1 MNKKKIVYGII
12 FIVVIVLGYLNY
24 FGDEGELGKTEQ
36 VIETSNVTY
45 KNEDY
50 VVEAQLQKDYIK
62 ENETGFEKA
71 KAKVNDMLI
80 SGDNVFIDKVRNLA
94 LKNNILGISPNG
106 WSFKAESVDY
116 NKLKDEIKSTTG
128 VTAINEEQGIKISG
142 QNFTTDSKMSYIE
155 LTQDVVLENESIALK
170 GDKGEYDDLT
180 KIVVLSNNITLE
192 GRGENVGLVDGHFKT
207 LRYNSDSR
215 ILEAWE
221 PFDTTY
227 KEVKLSAE
235 SLYFKEDTEALK
247 VSKNVVI
254 EANGFKIYVDRVD
267 KAGNSNILKI
277 AGKIKGSDGTYSFE
291 GDKGEYNTESKV
303 LTILGNIKGSSTKGE
318 KIAGDRLVYDTNSKL
333 MTLSGDKNVKYS
345 SADGE
350 LITKVFNYNSET
362 KEMSTSGAYTFSG
375 TKYESKG
382 KNLYYNGESK
392 DVKITEGYLL
402 DKEKKQRLSGDKIAY
417 NTDTQDSSV
426 IGKAFMEDEKYSLSS
441 ESIIYTGADK
451 NAKINGNYIVKAQD
465 SGMKFQGKDATY
477 NQESGEFLSAGSVKL
492 QNENYIANGTDLT
505 YNTKTGLGKLG
516 SSIEIVNPKDNIRIT
531 GDTFSFK
538 NGEYLE
544 IAGNLHMEGEDVIV
558 DSERARYSLKDKNIY
573 IPEKIDFKSKDGK
586 TYGIMSKGV
595 YYTESSKFVGDNF
608 NGKSNTATL
617 TSRKMTYFSQGEKA
631 LFQGK
636 VVMKDTD
643 STFRGESVEYYPKT
657 ETVKSLEKY
666 TINYK
671 DFTFKGDNGVFN
683 NKSGILDGNKSDIT
697 TANGDRFIS
706 DKVHG
711 NLNEMIMDFTGN
723 VNGHVNDNGV
733 ITTFSGEF
741 SRVYF
746 KNSGKY
752 EILRSEVRENAVFIQ
767 GDKKLKSDYIE
778 IDSNRR
784 LVFSKENT
792 ELTLVDAVNGE
803 TVIKSAVA
811 EVDIDKDMAT
821 LIGNVQIKNNNSEY
835 GLTNVTADRGI
846 IRQKAGTVELIGHVE
861 IENNESIVQAD
872 RGIYDMNSKKIKAS
886 GNVYV
891 DYKNKEIKYDKFIS
905 SKPM

>member
-733 ITTFSGEF
+733 ITAFSGEF

-891 DYKNKEIKYDKFIS
+891 DYKK
-905 SKPM
+905 

>member
-821 LIGNVQIKNNNSEY
+821 LIGDIQIKNNNSEY

-891 DYKNKEIKYDKFIS
+891 DYKK
-905 SKPM
+905 

>member
-24 FGDEGELGKTEQ
+24 FGDEGELGKAEQ

-155 LTQDVVLENESIALK
+155 LTQDVVLENESVALK

-227 KEVKLSAE
+227 KGVKLSAE

-254 EANGFKIYVDRVD
+254 EANGFKIYVDRLD

-277 AGKIKGSDGTYSFE
+277 GGKIKGSDGTYSFE
-291 GDKGEYNTESKV
+291 GDKGEYNTESKI

-362 KEMSTSGAYTFSG
+362 KEMSTSGTYTFSG

-492 QNENYIANGTDLT
+492 ENENYIANGTDLT

-723 VNGHVNDNGV
+723 VNGHVNDKGV

-821 LIGNVQIKNNNSEY
+821 LIGDVQIKNNNFEY

-891 DYKNKEIKYDKFIS
+891 DYKK
-905 SKPM
+905 

>member
-24 FGDEGELGKTEQ
+24 FGDEGELEKTEQ

-155 LTQDVVLENESIALK
+155 LTQDVVLENKSIALK

-192 GRGENVGLVDGHFKT
+192 GRGENAGLVDGHFKT

-417 NTDTQDSSV
+417 NTDIQDSSV

-891 DYKNKEIKYDKFIS
+891 DYKK
-905 SKPM
+905 

>member
-24 FGDEGELGKTEQ
+24 FGDEGELGKAEQ

-71 KAKVNDMLI
+71 RAKVNDMLI

-155 LTQDVVLENESIALK
+155 LTQDVVLENESVALK

-227 KEVKLSAE
+227 KGVKLSAE

-254 EANGFKIYVDRVD
+254 EANGFKIYVDRLD

-318 KIAGDRLVYDTNSKL
+318 KIVGDRLVYDTNSKL

-362 KEMSTSGAYTFSG
+362 KEMSTDGAYTFSG

-402 DKEKKQRLSGDKIAY
+402 DKEKKQKLSGDKIAY

-441 ESIIYTGADK
+441 ESIIYTGTDK

-492 QNENYIANGTDLT
+492 ENENYIANGTDLT

-544 IAGNLHMEGEDVIV
+544 IAGNLYMEGEDVII

-595 YYTESSKFVGDNF
+595 YYTKSSKFVGDNF

-683 NKSGILDGNKSDIT
+683 NKSGILDGNRSDIT

-792 ELTLVDAVNGE
+792 ELTLVDVVNGE

-891 DYKNKEIKYDKFIS
+891 DYKK
-905 SKPM
+905 

>member
-24 FGDEGELGKTEQ
+24 FGDEGELGKAEQ

-155 LTQDVVLENESIALK
+155 LTQGVVLENESVALK

-227 KEVKLSAE
+227 KGVKLSAE

-254 EANGFKIYVDRVD
+254 EANGFKIYVDRLD
-267 KAGNSNILKI
+267 KAGNSSILKI

-333 MTLSGDKNVKYS
+333 MTLSGEKNVKYS

-362 KEMSTSGAYTFSG
+362 KEMSTDGAYTFSG

-402 DKEKKQRLSGDKIAY
+402 DKEKKQKLSGDKIAY

-886 GNVYV
+886 ENVYV
-891 DYKNKEIKYDKFIS
+891 DYKK
-905 SKPM
+905 

>member
-402 DKEKKQRLSGDKIAY
+402 DKEKKQKLSGDKIAY

-891 DYKNKEIKYDKFIS
+891 DYKK
-905 SKPM
+905 

>member
-24 FGDEGELGKTEQ
+24 FGDEGELGKAEQ

-155 LTQDVVLENESIALK
+155 LTQDVVLENESVALK

-345 SADGE
+345 STDGE

-362 KEMSTSGAYTFSG
+362 KEMSTDGAYTFSG

-465 SGMKFQGKDATY
+465 SGMKFRGKDATY

-723 VNGHVNDNGV
+723 VNGHVNDKGV

-821 LIGNVQIKNNNSEY
+821 LIGDVQIKNNNSEY

-891 DYKNKEIKYDKFIS
+891 DYKK
-905 SKPM
+905 

>member
-24 FGDEGELGKTEQ
+24 FGDEGELGKAEQ

-723 VNGHVNDNGV
+723 VNGHVNDKGV

-891 DYKNKEIKYDKFIS
+891 DYKK
-905 SKPM
+905 

>member
-24 FGDEGELGKTEQ
+24 FGDEGELGKAEQ

-155 LTQDVVLENESIALK
+155 LTQGVVLENESVALK

-254 EANGFKIYVDRVD
+254 EANGFKIYVDRLD

-277 AGKIKGSDGTYSFE
+277 GGKIKGSDGTYSFE

-333 MTLSGDKNVKYS
+333 MTLSGDKNAKYS

-402 DKEKKQRLSGDKIAY
+402 DKEKKQKLSGDKIAY

-617 TSRKMTYFSQGEKA
+617 TSRKITYFSQGEKA

-891 DYKNKEIKYDKFIS
+891 DYKK
-905 SKPM
+905 

>member
-155 LTQDVVLENESIALK
+155 LTQDVVLENESMALK

-254 EANGFKIYVDRVD
+254 EANGFKIYVDRLD

-277 AGKIKGSDGTYSFE
+277 GGKIKGSDGTYSFE

-891 DYKNKEIKYDKFIS
+891 DYKK
-905 SKPM
+905 

>member
-155 LTQDVVLENESIALK
+155 LTQGVVLENESVALK

-207 LRYNSDSR
+207 LRYSSDSR

-891 DYKNKEIKYDKFIS
+891 DYKK
-905 SKPM
+905 

>member
-155 LTQDVVLENESIALK
+155 LTQDVVLENKSIALK

-192 GRGENVGLVDGHFKT
+192 GRGENAGLVDGHFKT

-891 DYKNKEIKYDKFIS
+891 DYKK
-905 SKPM
+905 

>member
-155 LTQDVVLENESIALK
+155 LTQDVVLENESVALK

-465 SGMKFQGKDATY
+465 SGMRFQGKDATY
-477 NQESGEFLSAGSVKL
+477 NQESGEVLSAGSVKL

-683 NKSGILDGNKSDIT
+683 NKSGILDGNRSDIT

-891 DYKNKEIKYDKFIS
+891 DYKK
-905 SKPM
+905 

>member
-24 FGDEGELGKTEQ
+24 FGDEGELGKAEQ

-80 SGDNVFIDKVRNLA
+80 SGDNVFIDKIRNLA

-254 EANGFKIYVDRVD
+254 EANGFKIYVDRLD

-277 AGKIKGSDGTYSFE
+277 GGKIKGSDGTYSFE

-544 IAGNLHMEGEDVIV
+544 IAGNLHMDGEDVIV

-891 DYKNKEIKYDKFIS
+891 DYKK
-905 SKPM
+905 

>member
-350 LITKVFNYNSET
+350 LITKVFNYNT

-891 DYKNKEIKYDKFIS
+891 DYKK
-905 SKPM
+905 

>member
-683 NKSGILDGNKSDIT
+683 NKSGILDGNRSDIT

-891 DYKNKEIKYDKFIS
+891 DYKK
-905 SKPM
+905 

>member
-24 FGDEGELGKTEQ
+24 FGDEGELGKAEQ

-155 LTQDVVLENESIALK
+155 LTQDVVLENESVALK

-180 KIVVLSNNITLE
+180 KIVLLSNNITLE

-227 KEVKLSAE
+227 KGVKLSAE
-235 SLYFKEDTEALK
+235 SLYFKEETEALK

-254 EANGFKIYVDRVD
+254 EANGFKIYVDRLD

-345 SADGE
+345 STDGE

-362 KEMSTSGAYTFSG
+362 KEMSTDGAYTFSG

-402 DKEKKQRLSGDKIAY
+402 DKEKKQKLSGDKIAY

-492 QNENYIANGTDLT
+492 ENENYIANGTDLT

-683 NKSGILDGNKSDIT
+683 NKSGILDGNRSDIT
-697 TANGDRFIS
+697 TVNGDRFIS

-723 VNGHVNDNGV
+723 VNGHVNDKGV

-891 DYKNKEIKYDKFIS
+891 DYKK
-905 SKPM
+905 

>member
-492 QNENYIANGTDLT
+492 QNENYITNGTDLT

-891 DYKNKEIKYDKFIS
+891 DYKK
-905 SKPM
+905 

>member
-24 FGDEGELGKTEQ
+24 FGDEGELGKAEQ

-155 LTQDVVLENESIALK
+155 LTQDVVLENESVALK

-277 AGKIKGSDGTYSFE
+277 GGKIKGSDGTYSFE

-362 KEMSTSGAYTFSG
+362 KEMSTSGTYTFSG

-402 DKEKKQRLSGDKIAY
+402 DKEKKQKLSGDKIAY

-891 DYKNKEIKYDKFIS
+891 DYKK
-905 SKPM
+905 

>member
-24 FGDEGELGKTEQ
+24 FGDEGELGKAEQ

-254 EANGFKIYVDRVD
+254 EANGFKIYVDRLD

-277 AGKIKGSDGTYSFE
+277 GGKIKGSDGTYSFE

-362 KEMSTSGAYTFSG
+362 KEMNTDGAYTFSG

-382 KNLYYNGESK
+382 KNLYYNRESK

-402 DKEKKQRLSGDKIAY
+402 DKEKKQKLSGDKIAY

-723 VNGHVNDNGV
+723 VNGHVNDKGV

-752 EILRSEVRENAVFIQ
+752 EILRSEIRENAVFIQ

-821 LIGNVQIKNNNSEY
+821 LIGDVQIKNNNSEY

-891 DYKNKEIKYDKFIS
+891 DYKK
-905 SKPM
+905 

>member
-24 FGDEGELGKTEQ
+24 FGDEGELGKAEQ

-155 LTQDVVLENESIALK
+155 LTQGVVLENESVALK

-227 KEVKLSAE
+227 KGVKLSAE

-362 KEMSTSGAYTFSG
+362 KEMSTDGAYTFSG

-891 DYKNKEIKYDKFIS
+891 DYKK
-905 SKPM
+905 

>member
-24 FGDEGELGKTEQ
+24 FGDEGELGKAEQ

-891 DYKNKEIKYDKFIS
+891 DYKK
-905 SKPM
+905 

>member
-155 LTQDVVLENESIALK
+155 LTQGVVLENESVALK

-891 DYKNKEIKYDKFIS
+891 DYKK
-905 SKPM
+905 

>member
-24 FGDEGELGKTEQ
+24 FGDEGELGKAEQ

-71 KAKVNDMLI
+71 RAKVNDMLI

-227 KEVKLSAE
+227 KGVKLSAE

-254 EANGFKIYVDRVD
+254 EANGFKIYVDRLD

-333 MTLSGDKNVKYS
+333 MTLSGEKNVKYS

-362 KEMSTSGAYTFSG
+362 KEMSTDGAYTFSG

-402 DKEKKQRLSGDKIAY
+402 DKEKKQKLSGDKIAY

-505 YNTKTGLGKLG
+505 YNTKTGLGKLE

-617 TSRKMTYFSQGEKA
+617 TSKKMTYFSQGEKA

-683 NKSGILDGNKSDIT
+683 NKSGILDGNRSDIT

-891 DYKNKEIKYDKFIS
+891 DYKK
-905 SKPM
+905 

>member
-723 VNGHVNDNGV
+723 VNGHVNDNEV

-891 DYKNKEIKYDKFIS
+891 DYKK
-905 SKPM
+905 

>member
-24 FGDEGELGKTEQ
+24 FGDEGELGKAEQ

-821 LIGNVQIKNNNSEY
+821 LIGDVQIKNNNSEY

-891 DYKNKEIKYDKFIS
+891 DYKK
-905 SKPM
+905 

>member
-128 VTAINEEQGIKISG
+128 VTAINEEQEIKISG

-382 KNLYYNGESK
+382 KNLYYNRESK

-402 DKEKKQRLSGDKIAY
+402 DKEKKQKLSGDKIAY

-683 NKSGILDGNKSDIT
+683 NKSGILDGNRSDIT

-891 DYKNKEIKYDKFIS
+891 DYKK
-905 SKPM
+905 

>member
-24 FGDEGELGKTEQ
+24 FGDEGELGKAEQ

-155 LTQDVVLENESIALK
+155 LTQDVVLENESVALK

-254 EANGFKIYVDRVD
+254 EANGFKIYVDRLD

-277 AGKIKGSDGTYSFE
+277 GGKIKGSDGTYSFE

-345 SADGE
+345 STDGE

-402 DKEKKQRLSGDKIAY
+402 DKEKKQKLSGDKIAY
-417 NTDTQDSSV
+417 NTDTKDSSV

-706 DKVHG
+706 NKVHG

-891 DYKNKEIKYDKFIS
+891 DYKK
-905 SKPM
+905 

>member
-155 LTQDVVLENESIALK
+155 LTQDVVLENESVALK

-465 SGMKFQGKDATY
+465 SEMKFQGKDATY

-492 QNENYIANGTDLT
+492 QNENYITNGTNLT

-538 NGEYLE
+538 NREYLE

-586 TYGIMSKGV
+586 TYGIMSKGI

-891 DYKNKEIKYDKFIS
+891 DYKK
-905 SKPM
+905 

>member
-333 MTLSGDKNVKYS
+333 MTLSGEKNVKYS

-362 KEMSTSGAYTFSG
+362 KEMSTDGAYTFSG

-402 DKEKKQRLSGDKIAY
+402 DKEKKQKLSGDKIAY

-516 SSIEIVNPKDNIRIT
+516 SSIEIVNSKDNIRIT

-891 DYKNKEIKYDKFIS
+891 DYKK
-905 SKPM
+905 

>member
-277 AGKIKGSDGTYSFE
+277 GGKIKGSDGTYSFE

-891 DYKNKEIKYDKFIS
+891 DYKK
-905 SKPM
+905 

>member
-465 SGMKFQGKDATY
+465 SEMKFQGKDATY

-891 DYKNKEIKYDKFIS
+891 DYKK
-905 SKPM
+905 

>member
-24 FGDEGELGKTEQ
+24 FGDEGELGKAEQ

-155 LTQDVVLENESIALK
+155 LTQDVVLENESVALK

-254 EANGFKIYVDRVD
+254 EANGFKIYVDRLD

-277 AGKIKGSDGTYSFE
+277 GGKIKGSDGTYSFE

-362 KEMSTSGAYTFSG
+362 KEMSTSGTYTFSG

-382 KNLYYNGESK
+382 KNLYYNRESK

-402 DKEKKQRLSGDKIAY
+402 DKEKKQKLSGDKIAY

-465 SGMKFQGKDATY
+465 SGMKFRGKDATY

-492 QNENYIANGTDLT
+492 ENENYIANGTDLT

-723 VNGHVNDNGV
+723 VNGHVNDKGV

-821 LIGNVQIKNNNSEY
+821 LIGDVQIKNNNSEY

-891 DYKNKEIKYDKFIS
+891 DYKK
-905 SKPM
+905 

>member
-291 GDKGEYNTESKV
+291 GDKGEYNTKSKV

-891 DYKNKEIKYDKFIS
+891 DYKK
-905 SKPM
+905 

>member
-333 MTLSGDKNVKYS
+333 MTLSGEKNVKYS

-362 KEMSTSGAYTFSG
+362 KEMSTDGAYTFSG

-402 DKEKKQRLSGDKIAY
+402 DKEKKQKLSGDKIAY

-516 SSIEIVNPKDNIRIT
+516 SSIEIVNSKDNIRIT

-586 TYGIMSKGV
+586 TYGIMSKGI

-821 LIGNVQIKNNNSEY
+821 LIGDIQIKNNNSEY

-891 DYKNKEIKYDKFIS
+891 DYKK
-905 SKPM
+905 

>member
-227 KEVKLSAE
+227 KGVKLSAE

-254 EANGFKIYVDRVD
+254 EANGFKIYVDRLD

-333 MTLSGDKNVKYS
+333 MTLSGEKNVKYS
-345 SADGE
+345 STDGE

-362 KEMSTSGAYTFSG
+362 KEMSTDGAYTFSG

-402 DKEKKQRLSGDKIAY
+402 DKEKKQKLSGDKIAY

-492 QNENYIANGTDLT
+492 ENENYIANGTDLT

-671 DFTFKGDNGVFN
+671 DFTFKGDNGIFN

-792 ELTLVDAVNGE
+792 ELTLVDEVNGE

-821 LIGNVQIKNNNSEY
+821 LIGNVEIKNNNSEY

-891 DYKNKEIKYDKFIS
+891 DYKK
-905 SKPM
+905 

>member
-24 FGDEGELGKTEQ
+24 FGDEGELGKAEQ

-155 LTQDVVLENESIALK
+155 LTQDVVLENESVALK

-586 TYGIMSKGV
+586 TYGIMSKGI

-891 DYKNKEIKYDKFIS
+891 DYKK
-905 SKPM
+905 

>member
-215 ILEAWE
+215 ILEAWG

-891 DYKNKEIKYDKFIS
+891 DYKK
-905 SKPM
+905 